1 MNYTLMLQAVLLIFA
16 IVGIITVFTAIMFY
30 IEKLLSDREERKKN
44 GK

>member
-1 MNYTLMLQAVLLIFA
+1 MNYTLIIQSVLIIFA
-16 IVGIITVFTAIMFY
+16 IVGVITVFTAIMFY